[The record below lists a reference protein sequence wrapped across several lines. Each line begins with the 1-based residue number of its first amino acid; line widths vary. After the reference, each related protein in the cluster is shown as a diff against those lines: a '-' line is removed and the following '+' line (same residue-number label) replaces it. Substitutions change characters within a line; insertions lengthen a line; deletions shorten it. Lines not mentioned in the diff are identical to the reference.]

1 MSRYHDPSLYRS
13 TWRAY
18 LRALL
23 VRVGFKGVVKS
34 AVTQKIVVDPAV
46 KKVRGA
52 YLLVANHSSHLDA
65 PMLAQGLPFTQGKYL
80 STGVAREYFFDIWY
94 RRIFVRA
101 LFNAFPIDRDGSRK
115 HSGITR
121 TLLTAGI
128 PVLVFPE
135 GTRSKTGKM
144 AEFKPGAASL
154 AISENVPVI
163 PAALI
168 GAHEAMPKGR
178 SWPKPGKP
186 PVGVV
191 FGAPLRA
198 EEGESALSLNAR
210 IQAAVRT
217 LKVHNYEAIMGTQPP
232 EEQAS

>member
-1 MSRYHDPSLYRS
+1 MSKYHDPSLYRS
-13 TWRAY
+13 PWRAY

-23 VRVGFKGVVKS
+23 VRIGFKGVVKS
-34 AVTQKIVVDPAV
+34 AVTQKIIVNPEV

-52 YLLVANHSSHLDA
+52 FLLVANHSSHLDA
-65 PMLAQGLPFTQGKYL
+65 PMLAQGLPFAQGKYL

-94 RRIFVRA
+94 RRIFVRS

-121 TLLTAGI
+121 ALLNAGI

-154 AISENVPVI
+154 AITENIPVI

-178 SWPKPGKP
+178 SWPKPGKL
-186 PVGVV
+186 PVGAV
-191 FGAPLRA
+191 FGAPMRA
-198 EEGESALSLNAR
+198 EEGESALSFNAR
-210 IQAAVRT
+210 IQEAVGT
-217 LKVHNYEAIMGTQPP
+217 LKTQNYLAIMGTQPP